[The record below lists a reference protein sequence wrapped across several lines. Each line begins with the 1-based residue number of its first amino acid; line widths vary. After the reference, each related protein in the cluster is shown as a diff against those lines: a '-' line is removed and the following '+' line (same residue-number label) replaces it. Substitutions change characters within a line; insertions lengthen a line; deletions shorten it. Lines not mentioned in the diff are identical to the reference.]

1 MIRTPL
7 SLTTTKVSERS
18 SLYFSNKFVRTA
30 TLLDDLSSSK
40 RSKIIPQ
47 CFFFYELPYLQN
59 LYHWLSE
66 SVFPEPPFEVPA
78 DQLCLGWYHIL
89 KSHHGFRF

>member
-1 MIRTPL
+1 MTSHLL
-7 SLTTTKVSERS
+7 SEVK
-18 SLYFSNKFVRTA
+18 YYQYPFS
-30 TLLDDLSSSK
+30 
-40 RSKIIPQ
+40 
-47 CFFFYELPYLQN
+47 CYELPYLQN

-89 KSHHGFRF
+89 KSHHGLDFEAIGLQQDQRIHPEENALIQPLIE